1 MKQRARRQFFE
12 RLQNYMENKNEGNES
27 KIYLEILIVLWI
39 KWTAMVEIKH
49 RFIDVVKV
57 MLCQNTS

>member
-12 RLQNYMENKNEGNES
+12 RLQNYMENKNEGNEN

>member
-1 MKQRARRQFFE
+1 MKQRAGRQFFE
-12 RLQNYMENKNEGNES
+12 RLQNYMENKNEGNEN